1 MYSREEVKQLKETFW
16 TRFGQYMAL
25 HTSADGEKIN
35 WVNYRTGIKHL
46 RFKME
51 ADKRVA
57 LIAIEWTHQDIS
69 MRTLLWEQ
77 FEEYRTMLTGILG
90 EEWIWDLEVMDEQ
103 GKLVSMI
110 YTTMEGKSIFK
121 QEDWPD
127 LISFFKPRL
136 MALDEF
142 WCDAQY
148 GFEIFKS

>member
-25 HTSADGEKIN
+25 NNSADGEKIN
-35 WVNYRTGIKHL
+35 WVNYRTGIKNL

-51 ADKRVA
+51 ADKRLS
-57 LIAIEWTHQDIS
+57 LIAIEWSHRDLS
-69 MRTLLWEQ
+69 MRKLMMEQ
-77 FEEYRTMLTGILG
+77 FEEYKNILTAMLG
-90 EEWIWDLEVMDEQ
+90 EEWIWDLEVEDEQ
-103 GKLVSMI
+103 GKSVSMI
-110 YTTMEGKSIFK
+110 YMTMEGKSIFK

-127 LISFFKPRL
+127 LISFFKQRL
-136 MALDEF
+136 IALDEF

>member
-1 MYSREEVKQLKETFW
+1 
-16 TRFGQYMAL
+16 
-25 HTSADGEKIN
+25 
-35 WVNYRTGIKHL
+35 
-46 RFKME
+46 
-51 ADKRVA
+51 
-57 LIAIEWTHQDIS
+57 
-69 MRTLLWEQ
+69 
-77 FEEYRTMLTGILG
+77 
-90 EEWIWDLEVMDEQ
+90 
-103 GKLVSMI
+103 MI

>member
-25 HTSADGEKIN
+25 NNSADGEKIN
-35 WVNYRTGIKHL
+35 WVNYRTGIKNL

-51 ADKRVA
+51 ADKRLS
-57 LIAIEWTHQDIS
+57 LIAIEWSHRDLS
-69 MRTLLWEQ
+69 MRKLIMEQ
-77 FEEYRTMLTGILG
+77 FEEYKNILTDILG
-90 EEWIWDLEVMDEQ
+90 EEWTWDLEVEDEQ
-103 GKLVSMI
+103 EKSVSMI
-110 YTTMEGKSIFK
+110 YMTMEGKSIFK

-136 MALDEF
+136 IALDEF